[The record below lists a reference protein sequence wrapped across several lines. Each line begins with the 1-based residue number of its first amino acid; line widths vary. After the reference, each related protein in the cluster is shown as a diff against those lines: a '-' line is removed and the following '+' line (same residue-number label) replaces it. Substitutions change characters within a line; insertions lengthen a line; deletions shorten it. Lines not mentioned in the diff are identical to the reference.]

1 MARITDKRMTNL
13 NLYLGCAVWSY
24 SGWVGN
30 FYPMKT
36 KPQDFLH
43 IYSQQFN
50 TVEGNTTFYAIPQPK
65 TIRKWTEETTARF
78 KFCPKFPKTITHQ
91 GLLEPKIDRALN
103 FCQIISGLENKLG
116 IIFAQLPPNYSPQY
130 IEDLKCFLQAIKSYN
145 IALEVRH
152 PDWFISPFKEQLN
165 ELLIELNIARVLL
178 DTRPIY
184 NCQTGAFSNCGNR
197 SGVALQ
203 NDPQIN
209 SRRRKPNVPLEPIV
223 TNQYAFVRFISHP
236 EIEYNRAYLNEWA
249 KQVSKWL
256 TADITVY
263 FFVHCPLEE
272 KSPKTANYFK
282 DLLATEGVVT
292 DSITTNKIEK
302 PIQLNLFES

>member
-1 MARITDKRMTNL
+1 MNKTVENSK
-13 NLYLGCAVWSY
+13 LYLGCAVWSY

-30 FYPMKT
+30 FYPIKT
-36 KPQDFLH
+36 KPQDFLN

-50 TVEGNTTFYAIPQPK
+50 TVEGNTTFYAIPQSK
-65 TIRKWTEETTARF
+65 TITKWAKETTDGFR
-78 KFCPKFPKTITHQ
+78 FCPKLPKIVTHQ
-91 GLLEPKIDRALN
+91 KLLQPKIELALD
-103 FCQIISGLENKLG
+103 FCQIISDLGNKLG

-130 IEDLKCFLQAIKSYN
+130 IEDLKIFLRALKAYD

-165 ELLIELNIARVLL
+165 ELLSELDIARVLL

-184 NCQTGAFSNCGNR
+184 NCQTGAFPNCGNL
-197 SGVALQ
+197 SGVVRQ

-236 EIEYNRAYLNEWA
+236 EMEYNRTYLDDWA

-256 TADITVY
+256 EADITVY
-263 FFVHCPLEE
+263 FFVHCPIEE
-272 KSPKTANYFK
+272 KSPSTANYFK
-282 DLLATEGVVT
+282 NLLATEGVMT
-292 DSITTNKIEK
+292 DKITTDNIEK
-302 PIQLNLFES
+302 PVQLNLFEI